1 MEITIILME
10 YLLILMSLGVY
21 KYFVSLVFDTVFS
34 PRVVIEQNDRIVQ
47 SEYSLCMLL
56 SMLGIVSAY
65 SILLIWN

>member
-21 KYFVSLVFDTVFS
+21 MYFVSLIFDTVFS
-34 PRVVIEQNDRIVQ
+34 PQIVIEQNDRIVQ
-47 SEYSLCMLL
+47 SGYSLCMLL
-56 SMLGIVSAY
+56 SMLGIVCAY